1 MPTMNF
7 TALHELKYHEGV
19 RKKPYLDS
27 VLLWTTGV
35 GHLIAPKEHLE
46 MTFVQRKEA
55 KAAGLLKCPAEWD
68 RSLTNAEVD
77 EILKADL
84 ARFERGVLRLC
95 PSGLTQGRYNGLVS
109 FAFNAGLGRLKSSS
123 IRARHNRGDFS
134 GAGDAFLLYRM
145 AGGVVQRGLENRRK
159 DERAMYLNG

>member
-1 MPTMNF
+1 MNF

-35 GHLIAPKEHLE
+35 GHLIAPKEHLN
-46 MTFVQRKEA
+46 MTLTQRKEA

-68 RSLTNAEVD
+68 RWLTNVEVD
-77 EILKADL
+77 AILKTDL

-95 PSGLTQGRYNGLVS
+95 PTGLTQGRYNSFVS
-109 FAFNAGLGRLKSSS
+109 FAFNAGLGRLQSSS
-123 IRARHNRGDFS
+123 IRTKHNRGDFG
-134 GAGDAFLLYRM
+134 GASDAFLLYRM
-145 AGGVVQRGLENRRK
+145 AGGVVQKGLETRRK
-159 DERAMYLNG
+159 DERAMYLS

>member
-1 MPTMNF
+1 MNF

-35 GHLIAPKEHLE
+35 GHLIAPKEHME

-77 EILKADL
+77 EILTADL
-84 ARFERGVLRLC
+84 GRFERGVLRLC
-95 PSGLTQGRYNGLVS
+95 PGGLTQGRYNALVS

-123 IRARHNRGDFS
+123 IRARHNRGDFD
-134 GAGDAFLLYRM
+134 GASDAFLLYRM
-145 AGGVVQRGLENRRK
+145 AGGMVQKGLETRRK
-159 DERAMYLNG
+159 DERAMYLGG